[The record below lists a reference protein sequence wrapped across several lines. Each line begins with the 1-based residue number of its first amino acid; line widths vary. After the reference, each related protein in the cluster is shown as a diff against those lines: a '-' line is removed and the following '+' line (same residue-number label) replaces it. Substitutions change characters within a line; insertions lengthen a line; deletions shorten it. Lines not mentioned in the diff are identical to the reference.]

1 MKLLGRIRRSKKG
14 PLAVASILATP
25 LFFAA
30 LMAFALK
37 LDEPTLEAT
46 GALGD
51 PSKSTVLNIYLSAFG
66 VSAVVVL
73 AGVLGIF
80 VRAPV
85 GVFASSLTAIAAA
98 ILLRLPL
105 GTWEEQ
111 HTARYPQGV
120 DLIPKTDPG
129 DLFLR
134 GEWEENAHRTADQL
148 AFWTIAMAIAAI
160 VIATALDV
168 RRRRHLA
175 GRPPVP
181 PPPDV
186 AGNVPT

>member
-1 MKLLGRIRRSKKG
+1 VKLLGRIRRSKKG

-30 LMAFALK
+30 LMAFSLK

-51 PSKSTVLNIYLSAFG
+51 PSKSTVLSIYLSAFG
-66 VSAVVVL
+66 VCAVVVL

-85 GVFASSLTAIAAA
+85 GVFVCSLTAIAAA

-105 GTWEEQ
+105 GTWEQQ

-148 AFWTIAMAIAAI
+148 AFWTIAMAITAI

-168 RRRRHLA
+168 RRRRHLE